1 MSSEGKASSIVYVCC
16 ADGMLEID
24 FEDGTDVAANAAAAA
39 AADVDD
45 DDGDGGSGGSS
56 KTVAGGD
63 NRAAIQASI
72 GRS

>member
-1 MSSEGKASSIVYVCC
+1 MYVCC

-24 FEDGTDVAANAAAAA
+24 FEDGTDVAANAA

>member
-1 MSSEGKASSIVYVCC
+1 
-16 ADGMLEID
+16 MLEID

-56 KTVAGGD
+56 KTVAGRD

>member
-1 MSSEGKASSIVYVCC
+1 
-16 ADGMLEID
+16 MLEID

>member
-1 MSSEGKASSIVYVCC
+1 MSSVGKASSIVYVCC

-24 FEDGTDVAANAAAAA
+24 FEDGTDVAANAAA

>member
-1 MSSEGKASSIVYVCC
+1 
-16 ADGMLEID
+16 MLEID
-24 FEDGTDVAANAAAAA
+24 FEDGTDVAANAAA